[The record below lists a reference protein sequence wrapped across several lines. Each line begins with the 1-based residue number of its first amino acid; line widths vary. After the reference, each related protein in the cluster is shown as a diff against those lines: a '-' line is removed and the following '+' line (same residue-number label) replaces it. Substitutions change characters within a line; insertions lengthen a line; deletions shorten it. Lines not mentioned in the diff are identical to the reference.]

1 MACISPEETRGSGCV
16 LTHAL
21 GRGKAQKNGHPLC
34 LGAPSRPPKPIHP
47 SRAGGHCVGLP
58 TRPLEGQLRMTL
70 QVTLSLGPRNPLPLR
85 SASPLKAEPV
95 PSCCKTRSS
104 PQETVVTDT
113 LGVHGVILLI

>member
-1 MACISPEETRGSGCV
+1 MRRAQ
-16 LTHAL
+16 
-21 GRGKAQKNGHPLC
+21 GRKDKIVD
-34 LGAPSRPPKPIHP
+34 S
-47 SRAGGHCVGLP
+47 VGQ
-58 TRPLEGQLRMTL
+58 REGQLRMTL